1 MWTKTRLELIGSE
14 VQLFCRTQGFP
25 KPSVTWLGPDGKLLT
40 RTDKATVLDSGDLIL
55 RDLSWSDMGGYQCV
69 AANEDGQD
77 QTTTF
82 LYPILVSYS
91 RISFLLLPLLL
102 SHHLNTHLS
111 FCPPSLS
118 FSLKSLSR

>member
-40 RTDKATVLDSGDLIL
+40 RTDKTTVLDSGDLIL

-69 AANEDGQD
+69 AVNEDGQD

-82 LYPILVSYS
+82 LYPVLVSYYFYLYTS
-91 RISFLLLPLLL
+91 DICFFHLFLICIL
-102 SHHLNTHLS
+102 
-111 FCPPSLS
+111 SLS
-118 FSLKSLSR
+118 SLQPEKS